1 MTATWQRIVVG
12 FATTTIITSGLTNTA
27 WAQVHDL
34 SIAVLKVAPKR
45 AKLKDSR
52 PIRNGRIIV
61 KLVNEG
67 SEMLSVAD
75 MASLDAA
82 IQFNVTQLPGPRS
95 CASPAISADFN
106 KKATPPFT
114 VAAGKKLKLRYDIT
128 FGCGSNPVTSIDW
141 SFSMRVDHTALD
153 GNTDED
159 NTNDVCP
166 RQPAGSDKGCGK
178 KISGGVRIEPTA
190 DVVDQRSSLAFV
202 SAGPHTVAQTQ
213 MIFVDSTR
221 PTMANGTY
229 PGAIDR
235 TLDTRIW
242 YPAAAP
248 ADGSAVD
255 ISAGPY
261 PLIVFAHGLGS
272 PNNGSQLLTS
282 HLASHG
288 YIVVAPAFPLSNFT
302 APGGPTTADQP
313 DQARDVSFIIDTF
326 LALSAESGHMFE
338 GSIDASRIGMT
349 GHSNGAMT
357 TLVVTFDQNL
367 RDPRIKAAMPM
378 SPPGCIFQPGYYG
391 TVDVP
396 LLVLH
401 GDKDLLVDFDDH
413 AVKIFDRANSPK
425 SLVQLIDGN
434 HIGFSDA
441 AVGIGFD
448 DIQACDFLPD
458 PETLDA
464 QFLALITALGGAPA
478 FVSNTGCL
486 QEFCMSLDSDV
497 MDPFRQLDIMLY
509 TGTAFFESHLRGN
522 PVATT
527 YLAEQLGQA
536 NSDVIRTSQ

>member
-1 MTATWQRIVVG
+1 MTTTWQRTVVA
-12 FATTTIITSGLTNTA
+12 FAATIITSGMTTTA

-45 AKLKDSR
+45 AKLKDTR
-52 PIRNGRIIV
+52 PVRNGRVIV
-61 KLVNEG
+61 KLVNQG
-67 SEMLSVAD
+67 SELLSVAD

-106 KKATPPFT
+106 KKSTPPFT
-114 VAAGKKLKLRYDIT
+114 VAAGKKLKLRYNIE
-128 FGCGSNPVTSIDW
+128 FACGSNPVTSIDW
-141 SFSMRVDHTALD
+141 SFSISVDHTALD
-153 GNTDED
+153 GNADQDSTD
-159 NTNDVCP
+159 DVCP
-166 RQPAGSDKGCGK
+166 RQPVGSDKGCGR
-178 KISGGVRIEPTA
+178 KISGGARIEPTA
-190 DVVDQRSSLAFV
+190 DVIDQRSSLAFV
-202 SAGPHTVAQTQ
+202 LAGPYTVAQTQ
-213 MIFVDSTR
+213 MVFVDSTR
-221 PTMANGTY
+221 PTMANGSY

-255 ISAGPY
+255 ISGGPY

-272 PNNGSQLLTS
+272 PNNGSQLLTT

-313 DQARDVSFIIDTF
+313 DQARDVSFMIDTF
-326 LALSAESGHMFE
+326 LAFSAEPGHMFE
-338 GSIDASRIGMT
+338 GSIDAARIGMT
-349 GHSNGAMT
+349 GHSNGGMT

-367 RDPRIKAAMPM
+367 RDTRIKAAMPM

-401 GDKDLLVDFDDH
+401 GDNDLLVDFDDH
-413 AVKIFDRANSPK
+413 AVNIFDRANAPK
-425 SLVQLIDGN
+425 SLVQLVEGN
-434 HIGFSDA
+434 HISFSDA
-441 AVGIGFD
+441 AVAVGFD
-448 DIQACDFLPD
+448 DVQACSFLPD
-458 PETLDA
+458 PTTLA
-464 QFLALITALGGAPA
+464 TQFQALITALGGAPA
-478 FVSNTGCL
+478 FVSDAGCSTV
-486 QEFCMSLDSDV
+486 FCDSLDPHA

-522 PVATT
+522 PVATA

-536 NSDVIRTSQ
+536 NADVIRASQ